1 MLRAMRR
8 PAQIIDSL
16 FMVIQFTRWEE
27 RFPISS
33 KKKKIPNIDLSHII
47 LFHGDERNII
57 LIVFVP
63 ADPQQRLVSLIQNI
77 AFALI
82 PTVKFSAGPIGPYS
96 SKNVG
101 VWGKTYIK
109 NFFIVCDQL
118 FYSCTGLD
126 IPD

>member
-1 MLRAMRR
+1 MLRAVRR

-27 RFPISS
+27 RFPISL
-33 KKKKIPNIDLSHII
+33 KEKKIPNIDLSHII

-63 ADPQQRLVSLIQNI
+63 ADSQQRLVGLIQNI
-77 AFALI
+77 AFAQI
-82 PTVKFSAGPIGPYS
+82 PTVKFSAGPISPYCGE
-96 SKNVG
+96 NIG
-101 VWGKTYIK
+101 IWGKTYIK
-109 NFFIVCDQL
+109 NFFIVGYQL
-118 FYSCTGLD
+118 FYCGSCLD